1 MKKILLSLFVMCMVV
16 FPMVTYA
23 ADLEL
28 EKVDLK
34 DYNTTNL
41 IETLQS
47 EEIEVKLKDYK
58 ETDDQVTVYLFR
70 GTGCSYCR
78 AFLTFLNNLPAEYY
92 NKIKVVAFDAWYD
105 EAASIL
111 LANVSAFMG
120 EEAGGV
126 PYIIIG
132 ETAFP
137 GYATDYDEGIK
148 AAIDAEYA
156 AEEKYDLFEEYNNY
170 VDEVLRAERL
180 EKLMPIVYSGIVTVV
195 CTVVIILYV
204 SYSNRRL
211 LYAIKGEETY
221 HNLETD
227 RAEVVEEKPVVVE
240 TKKPVK
246 HNNNKKTTKNNNKKV
261 NK

>member
-1 MKKILLSLFVMCMVV
+1 MKKLLLSLFVMCMVAL
-16 FPMVTYA
+16 PMVTYA
-23 ADLEL
+23 AEL

-34 DYNTTNL
+34 NYNTTNL

-58 ETDDQVTVYLFR
+58 ETDDQVTIYLFR

-92 NKIKVVAFDAWYD
+92 NKIKLVAFDAWYD
-105 EAASIL
+105 EAASNL
-111 LANVSAFMG
+111 LANISTFMG

-126 PYIIIG
+126 PYFLIG

-137 GYATDYDEGIK
+137 GYAAEYDEGIK

-156 AEEKYDLFEEYNNY
+156 AQEKFNVFDAYNEY
-170 VDEVLRAERL
+170 VDDLIKQERQ
-180 EKLMPIVYSGIVTVV
+180 EKIMPMVYSGAFTVV
-195 CTVVIILYV
+195 CTVIIILYIA
-204 SYSNRRL
+204 YSNKRI
-211 LYAIKGEETY
+211 LYAINGGETY

-227 RAEVVEEKPVVVE
+227 RAEVVEPIVIEN
-240 TKKPVK
+240 KKPVR
-246 HNNNKKTTKNNNKKV
+246 HNNNNKKPTKNNNKKV

>member
-1 MKKILLSLFVMCMVV
+1 MKKFLLSLFVMCMVV

-23 ADLEL
+23 SEF
-28 EKVDLK
+28 EKVNLE

-47 EEIEVKLKDYK
+47 EQIEVKLKDYK

-70 GTGCSYCR
+70 GTGCGYCK

-105 EAASIL
+105 EAASML

-137 GYATDYDEGIK
+137 GYAAEYDEGIK

-156 AEEKYDLFEEYNNY
+156 SKERYNVFDAYNEY
-170 VDEVLRAERL
+170 VDELIKTERQ
-180 EKLMPIVYSGIVTVV
+180 EKLMPIVYSGMFTVV
-195 CTVVIILYV
+195 CTVIIILYV
-204 SYSNRRL
+204 AYSNKRL

-227 RAEVVEEKPVVVE
+227 RAEVVEPIVIEN
-240 TKKPVK
+240 KKPVR
-246 HNNNKKTTKNNNKKV
+246 HNNNYKKPTKNNNKKV

>member
-1 MKKILLSLFVMCMVV
+1 MKKILLSLFMMCMVA

-23 ADLEL
+23 SEY
-28 EKVDLK
+28 EKVNLE

-47 EEIEVKLKDYK
+47 EDFEVKLKDYK
-58 ETDDQVTVYLFR
+58 ETDDQVTIYLFR

-78 AFLTFLNNLPAEYY
+78 AFLTFLNELPAEYY

-105 EAASIL
+105 EAAANL
-111 LANVSAFMG
+111 LTNISSFMG

-126 PYIIIG
+126 PYILIG
-132 ETAFP
+132 ENAFP
-137 GYATDYDEGIK
+137 GYASEYDEGIK

-156 AEEKYDLFEEYNNY
+156 SAEKFNVFDAYNEY
-170 VDEVLRAERL
+170 VDDLIKQERQ
-180 EKLMPIVYSGIVTVV
+180 EKVMPIVYSSVATVV
-195 CTVVIILYV
+195 CTVIIILYV
-204 SYSNRRL
+204 AYSTKRIL
-211 LYAIKGEETY
+211 FAINGEETY

-227 RAEVVEEKPVVVE
+227 RAVVVEEKPVVVE
-240 TKKPVK
+240 TKKTVVK
-246 HNNNKKTTKNNNKKV
+246 HNNNNKKTTKNNNKKV

>member
-1 MKKILLSLFVMCMVV
+1 MKKLLLSLFVMCMVA

-23 ADLEL
+23 AEF
-28 EKVDLK
+28 EKVNLE

-58 ETDDQVTVYLFR
+58 ETDDQVTIYLFR

-78 AFLTFLNNLPAEYY
+78 AFLTFLNNLPEEYY
-92 NKIKVVAFDAWYD
+92 KKIKVVAFDAWYD
-105 EAASIL
+105 EAASNL
-111 LANVSAFMG
+111 LANISAFMG

-126 PYIIIG
+126 PYFLIG

-137 GYATDYDEGIK
+137 GYASDYDEGIK

-156 AEEKYDLFEEYNNY
+156 SQEKFNVFDAYNEY
-170 VDEVLRAERL
+170 VDELAKQERQ
-180 EKLMPIVYSGIVTVV
+180 EKIMPVVYSSIATVV
-195 CTVVIILYV
+195 CTVIIILYV
-204 SYSNRRL
+204 AYSTKKIL
-211 LYAIKGEETY
+211 FAINGEETY

-227 RAEVVEEKPVVVE
+227 RAVVVNEPIVVE
-240 TKKPVK
+240 TKKPEVK
-246 HNNNKKTTKNNNKKV
+246 HNNKKTTKNNNKKV